1 LIIGWLITIT
11 ALATVVASY
20 VYLDWSILQIIGVAL
35 VVMFA
40 SVVDEKGPKWR
51 QAIWGM
57 LAFLSMVLAHFV
69 VTDTVIYWGE
79 LLLSAIF
86 FLLAVSAIFA
96 LMNSKP
102 GDGSVLTAYFLGLVL
117 SVPLGFLFL
126 YQGLVGL
133 GYQ

>member
-1 LIIGWLITIT
+1 MIAWFLTI
-11 ALATVVASY
+11 AGLATAVATY
-20 VYLDWSILQIIGVAL
+20 VYLEWSVWQILGALFVVTFAIVA
-35 VVMFA
+35 
-40 SVVDEKGPKWR
+40 DEQGPKWR
-51 QAIWGM
+51 QALWAV
-57 LAFLSMVLAHFV
+57 LALLFMILAHFV
-69 VTDTVIYWGE
+69 VSDNVIYWGE

-133 GYQ
+133 GHQ